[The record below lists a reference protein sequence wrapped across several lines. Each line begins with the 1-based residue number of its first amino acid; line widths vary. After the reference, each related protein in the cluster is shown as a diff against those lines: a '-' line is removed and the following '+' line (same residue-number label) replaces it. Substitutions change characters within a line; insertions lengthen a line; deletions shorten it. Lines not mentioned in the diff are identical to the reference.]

1 MIVVGI
7 FILAAIGFVFAA
19 WWTGRDREP
28 TPSEIEQAESD
39 CEEDNDWSNQDIGD
53 YVDFLGN
60 CEDWWG

>member
-28 TPSEIEQAESD
+28 TPGEIERAESD
-39 CEEDNDWSNQDIGD
+39 YEEDNDWSDQDID
-53 YVDFLGN
+53 DFTEYFG
-60 CEDWWG
+60 EF